1 MGLCER
7 ISGGTWCRREAVG
20 RERGDKGGGS
30 TWNHTTILIYVRGE
44 SDDGGVPVPGAGRC
58 SGRRVEGVEGRRRG
72 LCIIRDWCLKGMHF
86 QGLDFALKPLFVGS
100 LPLLQK
106 RPWRTASLPCNVL
119 PCNVLP
125 CNGDGRWLSFRLMN
139 VPCVWKLTAVL
150 LVLVQ
155 QAHVVHST
163 GAAKQGTSCCLN

>member
-58 SGRRVEGVEGRRRG
+58 SGRRVEVVEGRRRRG
-72 LCIIRDWCLKGMHF
+72 LCILRDWCLKEMHF

-100 LPLLQK
+100 LPLQK

-119 PCNVLP
+119 PLRRPPLQRPPLQRRWPMAFLSPNECAL
-125 CNGDGRWLSFRLMN
+125 CLETHGRPFS
-139 VPCVWKLTAVL
+139 PGSA
-150 LVLVQ
+150 
-155 QAHVVHST
+155 ST
-163 GAAKQGTSCCLN
+163 RSP